1 MFKGLGNLGAILKQ
15 AQEIGGRMK
24 GLNEELRNRR
34 VTGSAGGGMV
44 EVEVNGLMEASR
56 CRMDPQLL
64 AQGDCELLEDLI
76 VAAVNQ
82 AVTKARELHAEA
94 VRSMTGGM
102 DIPGLDQALGK
113 LLGDGPPEPV

>member
-34 VTGSAGGGMV
+34 VTASAGGGMV

-56 CRMDPQLL
+56 CRVDPQLL